1 MNIHKSPSIVYWLG
15 NTLYLNITN
24 KCHNNCYFCLRNF
37 MNGVGGFNL
46 KLQSDPSV
54 NDVIRSL
61 QNVINLKDWREIV
74 FCGFGEP
81 LERLDCLLEVT
92 RWVKKYYGKIVNIR
106 VDTNGQGLL
115 INKNREVIGE
125 LKDAGVNVVSVS
137 LNAHDRETYNQI
149 CRPAFSD
156 AFESILDFVRRAKE
170 NFDVEITAVALP
182 EVDMGKV
189 EKISR
194 EIGVR
199 FRRREYIS
207 GFW

>member
-1 MNIHKSPSIVYWLG
+1 
-15 NTLYLNITN
+15 
-24 KCHNNCYFCLRNF
+24 
-37 MNGVGGFNL
+37 
-46 KLQSDPSV
+46 
-54 NDVIRSL
+54 
-61 QNVINLKDWREIV
+61 
-74 FCGFGEP
+74 
-81 LERLDCLLEVT
+81 
-92 RWVKKYYGKIVNIR
+92 
-106 VDTNGQGLL
+106 
-115 INKNREVIGE
+115 
-125 LKDAGVNVVSVS
+125 LKDAGVNMVSVS

-189 EKISR
+189 EEISR